1 MRKTKVKGETLM
13 APVREKFE
21 GDLKALQNKLTDL
34 VKFADQALAS
44 SIEALETHNIEL
56 ALKIIEDDTQANI
69 LYEEINE
76 FAILLIAK
84 QQPVAIDLRRIIIA
98 IKIATDV
105 ERIADF
111 AVNVAKST
119 IRIGQEPHLKPINN
133 LKKMYD
139 ITSAML
145 KDGLIS
151 YQTEDTQLAKKVA
164 DMDDQV
170 DDLYG
175 ETIMELFKL
184 NNQKSDNLPQITQ
197 MLFICR
203 FLERAADHV
212 TNIAE
217 YVFYLV
223 KGKHYDL
230 ND

>member
-1 MRKTKVKGETLM
+1 M
-13 APVREKFE
+13 PVRGKFE
-21 GDLKALQNKLTDL
+21 GDLKELQHKLTEL
-34 VKFADQALAS
+34 VKFADQALAN

-56 ALKIIEDDTQANI
+56 ALQIMEDDTVANI

-76 FAILLIAK
+76 FAVLLIAK

-111 AVNVAKST
+111 AVNIAKST
-119 IRIGQEPHLKPINN
+119 IRIGQEPHLKPIDH
-133 LKKMYD
+133 LKKMHE
-139 ITSAML
+139 ITSIML
-145 KDGLIS
+145 KEGLIA
-151 YQTEDTQLAKKVA
+151 YQQEDTKLAKKVA
-164 DMDDQV
+164 EMDDQV
-170 DDLYG
+170 DSLYG
-175 ETIMELFKL
+175 ETIKELFKL
-184 NNQKSDNLPQITQ
+184 NNEKSDNLPQITQ

-230 ND
+230 NE